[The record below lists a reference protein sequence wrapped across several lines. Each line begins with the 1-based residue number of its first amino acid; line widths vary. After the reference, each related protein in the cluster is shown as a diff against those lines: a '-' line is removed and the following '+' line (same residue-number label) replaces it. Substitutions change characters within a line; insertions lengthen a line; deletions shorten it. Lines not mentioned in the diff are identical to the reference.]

1 VRDISPESPEARRKR
16 LASAKAHL
24 ETIREKV
31 RPGARP
37 FEVLKR
43 VAIGVY
49 SDGFIHAGN
58 LAYLAL
64 LSLFPFVIV
73 AAAVARLFGQTE
85 EGLNAVN
92 ALLQTMP
99 RNVAEVLRTPIR
111 DVIEARSGNLL
122 WLGALVG
129 LWTTGSFIETI
140 RDIIRRAYGVTY
152 SRPFW
157 EYRLG
162 SVGMIIAAV
171 VMAMAAFSASIL
183 LSSAQ
188 QFVETLIP
196 GADDLIGLLTLLRVV
211 PALAL
216 FGSLYLLFYVLTPKR
231 YRGGHCRK
239 WPGAAFVT
247 GWWVATTALLPAA
260 LTSVGSYD
268 LTYGSLAGVMIA
280 LIFFFIIG
288 LGLVIGAELNA
299 ALAETPKPTLEDV
312 VAVVQEEAAEEAV
325 HIAEEKAIHAE
336 ETAAAEAERED
347 E

>member
-1 VRDISPESPEARRKR
+1 MREISPESPEARRKR
-16 LASAKAHL
+16 LAKATAHP
-24 ETIREKV
+24 EIAAQP
-31 RPGARP
+31 RPPKRWW
-37 FEVLKR
+37 EVVKR

-92 ALLQTMP
+92 ALLLTMP
-99 RNVAEVLRTPIR
+99 RDVADVLRTPIR
-111 DVIEARSGNLL
+111 DVVEARSGNLL
-122 WLGALVG
+122 WLGAVVG
-129 LWTTGSFIETI
+129 LWTTGSFVETI

-162 SVGMIIAAV
+162 SLGMIIASV
-171 VMAMAAFSASIL
+171 VIAMLAFSVSIL
-183 LSSAQ
+183 LAGVQ
-188 QFVETLIP
+188 QFLVALIP
-196 GADDLIGLLTLLRVV
+196 GADDLVGLLTLLKFA

-231 YRGGHCRK
+231 YRRRCPK
-239 WPGAAFVT
+239 WPGAAFVA
-247 GWWVATTALLPAA
+247 GWWVLTTTLLPVTLAN
-260 LTSVGSYD
+260 LGGYD

-280 LIFFFIIG
+280 LFFFFIIG

-299 ALAETPKPTLEDV
+299 ALAETPTPTREDV
-312 VAVVQEEAAEEAV
+312 VAVVREEAAEEAV
-325 HIAEEKAIHAE
+325 HVAEEKAIEAE
-336 ETAAAEAERED
+336 DKAVQQAERED
-347 E
+347 K